1 MQLVGGVLV
10 GTEGLGVEEDE
21 ADGFQ
26 MDGCGQELGCGRE
39 CDLGGFGYG
48 VSVGSG

>member
-1 MQLVGGVLV
+1 VQLAGGVLV

-21 ADGFQ
+21 ADGVQ
-26 MDGCGQELGCGRE
+26 MDGCDQELGCGRDS
-39 CDLGGFGYG
+39 DLGGFGDG